1 MSQETGN
8 DNRPQT
14 NVRPGRSRAALAIR
28 AIANRIRT
36 ELYFLLRARFVKHK
50 GMVRIPWSVEL
61 WSPHNDISL
70 GDRVQFG
77 PGCIINCDAQIG
89 DSVLFARN
97 VALVGRDDHRID
109 LPGVLIWDAPRGDS
123 HKTFIGSDVWIGH
136 GAIIVAGV
144 HIGDGAVV
152 AAGSVVVKDVPPY
165 TVVGGNPAKVIKKR
179 FEGLSAQ

>member
-36 ELYFLLRARFVKHK
+36 ELYCLLR
-50 GMVRIPWSVEL
+50 VEL

-77 PGCIINCDAQIG
+77 PGCIVNCDAQIG

-165 TVVGGNPAKVIKKR
+165 TDVGGKPAKVIKKR